1 MMVDL
6 NCGELAKRC
15 DFWVFPRKD
24 GKPKKKAN
32 PMFYHD
38 ALSYRHRQ
46 NSEKIPNDSKE
57 ELNSKASDNLFGCS
71 TAELIGDSLE

>member
-1 MMVDL
+1 
-6 NCGELAKRC
+6 
-15 DFWVFPRKD
+15 
-24 GKPKKKAN
+24 
-32 PMFYHD
+32 MFYHD